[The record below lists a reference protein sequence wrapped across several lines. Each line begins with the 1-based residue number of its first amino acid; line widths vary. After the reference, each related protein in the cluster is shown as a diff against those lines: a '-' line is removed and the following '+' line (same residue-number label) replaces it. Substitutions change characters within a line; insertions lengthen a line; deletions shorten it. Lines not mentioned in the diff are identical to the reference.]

1 MMQGLVIFARLKIIR
16 MDTGRN
22 IRIMGIVNLTDDS
35 YYANSRCLDRNDKV
49 MSINNALARAT
60 RLVEEGATIIDLG
73 ACSTRPG
80 AESIGAKM
88 EWERLEGPLR
98 EIWLTLPQVKVS
110 VDTWWSEVVERCCDM
125 LSGLSCRE
133 DVRNRFIVNDISA
146 GEDDADM
153 LPLVGREDLS
163 YIAMHKKGNS
173 KTMQSLCHYENVT
186 LEVVEYFKEFSRKAE
201 KFGIRNW
208 ILDPGFGFAKDIAQN
223 YQLLRES
230 HIFKEEFPNRELLI
244 GVSRK
249 SMIYRL
255 FNTTPEDSLAQTQV
269 LHMKALQNGA
279 DILRVH
285 DVEEAARTVKL
296 YSLLG

>member
-1 MMQGLVIFARLKIIR
+1 

-125 LSGLSCRE
+125 LSGISCWE

-153 LPLVGREDLS
+153 LPLVGREGLS

-230 HIFKEEFPNRELLI
+230 HIFKEEFPNQELLV

-285 DVEEAARTVKL
+285 DVEEAARTVRL

>member
-1 MMQGLVIFARLKIIR
+1 

-49 MSINNALARAT
+49 MSISKALARAT

-88 EWERLEGPLR
+88 EWERLEGPLK

-153 LPLVGREDLS
+153 LPLVGREGLS

-230 HIFKEEFPNRELLI
+230 HIFKEEFPNQELLV

-285 DVEEAARTVKL
+285 DVEEAARTVRL

>member
-1 MMQGLVIFARLKIIR
+1 

-49 MSINNALARAT
+49 MSISKALARAT

-153 LPLVGREDLS
+153 LPLVGREGLS

-230 HIFKEEFPNRELLI
+230 HIFKEEFPNQEILV

-285 DVEEAARTVKL
+285 DVEEAARTVRL

>member
-1 MMQGLVIFARLKIIR
+1 

-49 MSINNALARAT
+49 MSISKALTRAT

-153 LPLVGREDLS
+153 LPLVGREGLS

-230 HIFKEEFPNRELLI
+230 HIFKEEFPNQELLV

-285 DVEEAARTVKL
+285 DVEEAARTVRL

>member
-1 MMQGLVIFARLKIIR
+1 
-16 MDTGRN
+16 
-22 IRIMGIVNLTDDS
+22 MGIVNLTDDS

-201 KFGIRNW
+201 RFGIRNW

-230 HIFKEEFPNRELLI
+230 YIFKEEFPNQELLV

>member
-1 MMQGLVIFARLKIIR
+1 

-49 MSINNALARAT
+49 MSISKALARAT

-125 LSGLSCRE
+125 LSGLSNWE

-153 LPLVGREDLS
+153 LPLVGREGLS

-208 ILDPGFGFAKDIAQN
+208 ILDPGFGFAKDITQN

-230 HIFKEEFPNRELLI
+230 HIFKEEFPNQEILV

>member
-1 MMQGLVIFARLKIIR
+1 

-35 YYANSRCLDRNDKV
+35 YYANSRCLDRNDKA
-49 MSINNALARAT
+49 MSISKALARAT

-125 LSGLSCRE
+125 LSGISCWE

-153 LPLVGREDLS
+153 LPLVGREGLS

-230 HIFKEEFPNRELLI
+230 HIFKEEVPNQEILV

-249 SMIYRL
+249 SMIYKL
-255 FNTTPEDSLAQTQV
+255 FDTTPEDSLAQTQV

>member
-1 MMQGLVIFARLKIIR
+1 

-49 MSINNALARAT
+49 ISISKALARAT

-153 LPLVGREDLS
+153 LPLVGREGLS

-186 LEVVEYFKEFSRKAE
+186 LEVVEYFREFSRKAE

-230 HIFKEEFPNRELLI
+230 HIFKEEFPNQEILV

>member
-1 MMQGLVIFARLKIIR
+1 MMQGLVIFALLKIIR

-35 YYANSRCLDRNDKV
+35 YYANSRCLDRNDKA
-49 MSINNALARAT
+49 MSISKALARAT

-125 LSGLSCRE
+125 LSGLSNWE

-153 LPLVGREDLS
+153 LPLVGREGLS

-230 HIFKEEFPNRELLI
+230 HIFKEEFPNQELLV

-285 DVEEAARTVKL
+285 DVEEAARTVRL

>member
-1 MMQGLVIFARLKIIR
+1 

-49 MSINNALARAT
+49 MSISKALARAT

-125 LSGLSCRE
+125 LSGLSCLE

-285 DVEEAARTVKL
+285 DVEEAARTVRL

>member
-1 MMQGLVIFARLKIIR
+1 

-125 LSGLSCRE
+125 LSGLSNWE

-153 LPLVGREDLS
+153 LPLVGREGLS

-201 KFGIRNW
+201 RFGIRNW

-223 YQLLRES
+223 YQLLKES
-230 HIFKEEFPNRELLI
+230 HIFKEEFPNRELLV

-285 DVEEAARTVKL
+285 DVEEAARTVRL

>member
-1 MMQGLVIFARLKIIR
+1 
-16 MDTGRN
+16 
-22 IRIMGIVNLTDDS
+22 MGIVNLTDDS
-35 YYANSRCLDRNDKV
+35 YYANSRCLDRNDKA
-49 MSINNALARAT
+49 MSISKALARAT

-186 LEVVEYFKEFSRKAE
+186 LEVVEYFREFSRKAE
-201 KFGIRNW
+201 RFGIRNW

>member
-1 MMQGLVIFARLKIIR
+1 
-16 MDTGRN
+16 
-22 IRIMGIVNLTDDS
+22 MGIVNLTDDS

-49 MSINNALARAT
+49 MSISKALARAT

-125 LSGLSCRE
+125 LSGLSNWE

-153 LPLVGREDLS
+153 LPLVGREGLS

-208 ILDPGFGFAKDIAQN
+208 ILDPGFGFAKDITQN

-230 HIFKEEFPNRELLI
+230 HIFKEEFPNQEILV

>member
-1 MMQGLVIFARLKIIR
+1 

-35 YYANSRCLDRNDKV
+35 YYANSRCLDRDDKV
-49 MSINNALARAT
+49 MSISKALARAT

-125 LSGLSCRE
+125 LSGLSNWE

-153 LPLVGREDLS
+153 LPLVGREGLS

-230 HIFKEEFPNRELLI
+230 HIFKEEFPNQELLV

-285 DVEEAARTVKL
+285 DVEEAARTVRL

>member
-1 MMQGLVIFARLKIIR
+1 
-16 MDTGRN
+16 
-22 IRIMGIVNLTDDS
+22 MGIVNLTDDS

-49 MSINNALARAT
+49 MSISKALARAT

-88 EWERLEGPLR
+88 EWERLEGPLK

-125 LSGLSCRE
+125 LSGLSNWV

-153 LPLVGREDLS
+153 LPLVGREGLS

-230 HIFKEEFPNRELLI
+230 HIFKEEFPNQEILV

-285 DVEEAARTVKL
+285 DVEEAARTVRL

>member
-1 MMQGLVIFARLKIIR
+1 

-35 YYANSRCLDRNDKV
+35 YYANSRCLDRDDKA
-49 MSINNALARAT
+49 MSISKALARAT

-110 VDTWWSEVVERCCDM
+110 VDTWWSEIVERCCDM
-125 LSGLSCRE
+125 LSGLSNWE

-153 LPLVGREDLS
+153 LPLVGREGLS

-230 HIFKEEFPNRELLI
+230 HIFKEEFPNQEILV

>member
-1 MMQGLVIFARLKIIR
+1 

-73 ACSTRPG
+73 ACSTRQG

-153 LPLVGREDLS
+153 LPLVGREGLS

-230 HIFKEEFPNRELLI
+230 HIFKEKFPNQELLV

-249 SMIYRL
+249 SMIYKL
-255 FNTTPEDSLAQTQV
+255 FDTTPEDSLAQTQV

-285 DVEEAARTVKL
+285 DVEEAARTVRL

>member
-1 MMQGLVIFARLKIIR
+1 
-16 MDTGRN
+16 
-22 IRIMGIVNLTDDS
+22 MGIVNLTDDS

-49 MSINNALARAT
+49 MSISKALARAT

-133 DVRNRFIVNDISA
+133 DMRNRFIVNDISA

-223 YQLLRES
+223 YQLLKES
-230 HIFKEEFPNRELLI
+230 HIFKEEFPNQEILV

-285 DVEEAARTVKL
+285 DVEEAARTVRL

>member
-1 MMQGLVIFARLKIIR
+1 

-49 MSINNALARAT
+49 MSISKALARAT
-60 RLVEEGATIIDLG
+60 RLVEDGATIIDLG

-88 EWERLEGPLR
+88 EWERLEGPLK

-125 LSGLSCRE
+125 LSGLSNWE
-133 DVRNRFIVNDISA
+133 DVHNRFIVNDISS

-153 LPLVGREDLS
+153 LPLVGREGLS

-230 HIFKEEFPNRELLI
+230 HIFKEEFPNQEILV

-285 DVEEAARTVKL
+285 DVEEAARTVRL

>member
-1 MMQGLVIFARLKIIR
+1 MVIFARLKIIR
-16 MDTGRN
+16 MDTGKN

-35 YYANSRCLDRNDKV
+35 YYANSRCLDRDDKE
-49 MSINNALARAT
+49 MSISKALARAT

-73 ACSTRPG
+73 ACSTRLG

-201 KFGIRNW
+201 RFGIRNW

-230 HIFKEEFPNRELLI
+230 HIFKEEFPNQELLI

-285 DVEEAARTVKL
+285 DVEEAARTVRL

>member
-1 MMQGLVIFARLKIIR
+1 

-49 MSINNALARAT
+49 MSISKALARAT

-88 EWERLEGPLR
+88 EWERLEGPLK

-125 LSGLSCRE
+125 LSGLSNWE

-201 KFGIRNW
+201 RFGIRNW

-230 HIFKEEFPNRELLI
+230 HIFKEEFPNQEILV

-285 DVEEAARTVKL
+285 DVEEAARTVRL

>member
-1 MMQGLVIFARLKIIR
+1 
-16 MDTGRN
+16 MDTGKN

-35 YYANSRCLDRNDKV
+35 YYANSRCLDRDDKE
-49 MSINNALARAT
+49 MSISKALARAT

-73 ACSTRPG
+73 ACSTRLG

-201 KFGIRNW
+201 RFGIRNW

-230 HIFKEEFPNRELLI
+230 HIFKEEFPNQELLI

-285 DVEEAARTVKL
+285 DVEEAARTVRL

>member
-1 MMQGLVIFARLKIIR
+1 

-35 YYANSRCLDRNDKV
+35 YYANSRCLDRNDKA
-49 MSINNALARAT
+49 MSISKALARAT

-73 ACSTRPG
+73 ACSTRQG

-153 LPLVGREDLS
+153 LPLVGREGLS

-223 YQLLRES
+223 YQLLKES
-230 HIFKEEFPNRELLI
+230 HIFKEEFPNQEILV

-285 DVEEAARTVKL
+285 DVEEAARTVRL

>member
-1 MMQGLVIFARLKIIR
+1 

-35 YYANSRCLDRNDKV
+35 YYANSRCLDRDDKE
-49 MSINNALARAT
+49 MSISRALARAT

-125 LSGLSCRE
+125 LSGLTNWE

-153 LPLVGREDLS
+153 LPLVGREGLS

-223 YQLLRES
+223 YQLLREA
-230 HIFKEEFPNRELLI
+230 HIFKEEFPNRELLV

-285 DVEEAARTVKL
+285 DVEEAARTVRL

>member
-1 MMQGLVIFARLKIIR
+1 

-35 YYANSRCLDRNDKV
+35 YYANSGCLDRNDKV
-49 MSINNALARAT
+49 MSISKALARAT

-153 LPLVGREDLS
+153 LPLVGREGLS

-230 HIFKEEFPNRELLI
+230 HIFKEEFPNQEILV

>member
-1 MMQGLVIFARLKIIR
+1 
-16 MDTGRN
+16 
-22 IRIMGIVNLTDDS
+22 MGIVNLTDDS
-35 YYANSRCLDRNDKV
+35 YYANSRCLDRDDKM
-49 MSINNALARAT
+49 MSISKALARAT
-60 RLVEEGATIIDLG
+60 RLVEEGATIIDVG

-125 LSGLSCRE
+125 LSGLSNWE

-153 LPLVGREDLS
+153 LPLVGREGLS

-230 HIFKEEFPNRELLI
+230 HIFKEEFPNQEILV

-285 DVEEAARTVKL
+285 DVEEAARTVRL

>member
-1 MMQGLVIFARLKIIR
+1 

-49 MSINNALARAT
+49 MSISKALTRAT

-153 LPLVGREDLS
+153 LPLVGREGLS

-230 HIFKEEFPNRELLI
+230 HIFKEEFPNQELLV

-279 DILRVH
+279 AILRVH
-285 DVEEAARTVKL
+285 DVEEAARTVRL

>member
-1 MMQGLVIFARLKIIR
+1 MVIFARLKIIR

-49 MSINNALARAT
+49 MSISKALARAT

-125 LSGLSCRE
+125 LSGISCWE

-153 LPLVGREDLS
+153 LPLVGREGLS

-201 KFGIRNW
+201 RFGIRNW

-223 YQLLRES
+223 YQLLKES
-230 HIFKEEFPNRELLI
+230 HIFKEEFPNRELLV

-285 DVEEAARTVKL
+285 DVEEAARTVRL

>member
-1 MMQGLVIFARLKIIR
+1 

-49 MSINNALARAT
+49 MSISKALARAT

-125 LSGLSCRE
+125 LSGLSNWE

-153 LPLVGREDLS
+153 LPLVGREGLS

-230 HIFKEEFPNRELLI
+230 HIFKEEFPNQELLV

-285 DVEEAARTVKL
+285 DVEEAARTVRL

>member
-1 MMQGLVIFARLKIIR
+1 

-49 MSINNALARAT
+49 MSISKALARAT

-125 LSGLSCRE
+125 LSGLSNWE
-133 DVRNRFIVNDISA
+133 DVHNRFIVNDISS

-153 LPLVGREDLS
+153 LPLVGREGLS

-230 HIFKEEFPNRELLI
+230 HIFKEEFPNQEILV

-249 SMIYRL
+249 SMIYKL
-255 FNTTPEDSLAQTQV
+255 FDTTPEDSLAQTQV

-285 DVEEAARTVKL
+285 DVEEAARTVRL

>member
-1 MMQGLVIFARLKIIR
+1 
-16 MDTGRN
+16 
-22 IRIMGIVNLTDDS
+22 MGIVNLTDDS

-49 MSINNALARAT
+49 MSISKALARAT

-186 LEVVEYFKEFSRKAE
+186 LEVVEYFREFSRKAE

-223 YQLLRES
+223 YQLLKES
-230 HIFKEEFPNRELLI
+230 HIFKEEFPNQELLV

-285 DVEEAARTVKL
+285 DVEEAARTVRL

>member
-1 MMQGLVIFARLKIIR
+1 
-16 MDTGRN
+16 
-22 IRIMGIVNLTDDS
+22 MGIVNLTDDS

-49 MSINNALARAT
+49 MSINNALTRAT

-125 LSGLSCRE
+125 LSGLSNWE

-153 LPLVGREDLS
+153 LPLVGREGLS

-201 KFGIRNW
+201 RFGIRNW

-230 HIFKEEFPNRELLI
+230 HIFKEEFPNQEILV

-285 DVEEAARTVKL
+285 DVEEAARTVRL

>member
-1 MMQGLVIFARLKIIR
+1 

-49 MSINNALARAT
+49 MSISKALARAT

-153 LPLVGREDLS
+153 LPLVGREGLS

-230 HIFKEEFPNRELLI
+230 HIFKEEFPNQEILV

>member
-1 MMQGLVIFARLKIIR
+1 

-49 MSINNALARAT
+49 MSISKALARAT

-88 EWERLEGPLR
+88 EWERLEGPLK

-125 LSGLSCRE
+125 LSGISCWE

-153 LPLVGREDLS
+153 LPLVGREGLS

-186 LEVVEYFKEFSRKAE
+186 LEVVEYFREFSRKAE
-201 KFGIRNW
+201 RFGIRNW

-223 YQLLRES
+223 YQLLKES
-230 HIFKEEFPNRELLI
+230 HIFKEEFPNREILV

-285 DVEEAARTVKL
+285 DVEEAARTVRL

>member
-1 MMQGLVIFARLKIIR
+1 
-16 MDTGRN
+16 
-22 IRIMGIVNLTDDS
+22 MGIVNLTDDS
-35 YYANSRCLDRNDKV
+35 YYANSRCLDRDDKE
-49 MSINNALARAT
+49 MSISRALARAT

-125 LSGLSCRE
+125 LSGLTNWE

-153 LPLVGREDLS
+153 LPLVGREGLS

-223 YQLLRES
+223 YQLLREA
-230 HIFKEEFPNRELLI
+230 HIFKEEFPNRELLV

-285 DVEEAARTVKL
+285 DVEEAARTVRL

>member
-1 MMQGLVIFARLKIIR
+1 

-125 LSGLSCRE
+125 LSGLSNWE

-153 LPLVGREDLS
+153 LPLVGREGLS

-230 HIFKEEFPNRELLI
+230 HIFKEEFPNQEILV

-249 SMIYRL
+249 SMIYKL
-255 FNTTPEDSLAQTQV
+255 FDTTPEDSLAQTQV

-285 DVEEAARTVKL
+285 DVEEAARTVRL